1 MLDLIEKLTA
11 DAKGRVRLMVG
22 RCILR
27 AINDSGSVQVVQ
39 AQLLADEVQDDVER
53 IQQYGYTSV
62 PLSGAE
68 GVVVFV
74 GGNRDHGIVIAT
86 EDRRYRLK
94 GLAGGEV
101 AIYDDQGQAVH
112 LTRSGIVV
120 KGAGKPVTIT
130 DTPKVRMECDLD
142 VVGEVRDRCD
152 AAGKS
157 MAQMRAS
164 HIAHTHKT
172 NAVGAQTDTPLQG
185 I

>member
-1 MLDLIEKLTA
+1 MLEQLEMLMA
-11 DAKGRVRLMVG
+11 DAKGRLRLMVG

-27 AINDSGSVQVVQ
+27 AITDGGAVQTVQ
-39 AQLLADEVQDDVER
+39 AQLLADELQDDVER

-62 PLSGAE
+62 PLPGAE

-94 GLAGGEV
+94 GLKGGEV
-101 AIYDDQGQAVH
+101 ALYDDLGHAVH
-112 LTRSGIVV
+112 LARTGIVV
-120 KGAGKPVTIT
+120 KGAGHPITIT

-152 AAGKS
+152 VENKS
-157 MAQMRAS
+157 MADMREA
-164 HIAHTHKT
+164 HIKHTHKT
-172 NAVGAQTDTPLQG
+172 NAIGFQTDTPLQEL
-185 I
+185 